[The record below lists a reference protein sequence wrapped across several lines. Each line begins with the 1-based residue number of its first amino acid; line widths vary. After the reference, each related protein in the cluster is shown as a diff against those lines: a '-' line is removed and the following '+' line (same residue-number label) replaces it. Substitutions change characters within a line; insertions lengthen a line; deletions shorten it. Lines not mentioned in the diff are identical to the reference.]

1 MKNLLVFFFQIVV
14 VVTDDWQV
22 VCYNHKLE
30 LLWHKRLMD
39 VSRVRETYTIKA
51 MGILITAHNVKKKD
65 TGLVIVGGSFTH
77 LLHTSPNAAPEK

>member
-1 MKNLLVFFFQIVV
+1 
-14 VVTDDWQV
+14 
-22 VCYNHKLE
+22 
-30 LLWHKRLMD
+30 MD